1 LQPDEE
7 EITQMTVLSSRI
19 CSWRRAARLATF
31 PIILGA
37 VWAVGAQAQTPPY
50 ALFQY
55 STISGSSN
63 TITATQLPV
72 VNASGVTTYQNVT
85 LLFDVDSLGNLTL
98 APGYPT
104 VLTPPRPLVS
114 GFKAGTYVGPPT
126 VLGGKATIIVSGPS
140 VGPSGGTAWT
150 LVAAAGADPCTFPS
164 AAVWYDVASLANNL
178 LATRLKNAGIT
189 STFSSYGTGGSQCNT
204 DGNDWL
210 QSSLLGFSQVG
221 NTLTISSYTYEGI
234 YDYGTPKDT
243 IVYTKTN

>member
-1 LQPDEE
+1 
-7 EITQMTVLSSRI
+7 MTILSSKL
-19 CSWRRAARLATF
+19 CSWSRAARLAAF
-31 PIILGA
+31 PIIVGA
-37 VWAVGAQAQTPPY
+37 VCVAGARAQTPPY

-63 TITATQLPV
+63 MITATQFPV

-104 VLTPPRPLVS
+104 VVTSPRPVVS

-126 VLGGKATIIVSGPS
+126 VLGGKASIIISGPS
-140 VGPSGGTAWT
+140 VGPGGGTEFT
-150 LVAAAGADPCTFPS
+150 LVAATGADPCTFPS
-164 AAVWYDVASLANNL
+164 AAVWYDVASLATNPL
-178 LATRLKNAGIT
+178 TTRLKNAGIT

-204 DGNDWL
+204 DGNDWA
-210 QSSLLGFSQVG
+210 QNTLLGFSQTG